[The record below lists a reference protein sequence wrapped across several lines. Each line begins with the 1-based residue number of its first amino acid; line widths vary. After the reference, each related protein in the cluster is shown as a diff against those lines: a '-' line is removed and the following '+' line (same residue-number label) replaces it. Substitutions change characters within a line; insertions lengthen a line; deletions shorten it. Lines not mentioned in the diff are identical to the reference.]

1 MSMCSFES
9 NCSPRVKTIDRKQ
22 MLWRAVDVDQLI
34 EADHPAR
41 SIWELLCRL
50 NLDSFY
56 SCIGAVEGRAGRNAF
71 DPQLLIAVWIY
82 AYSRG
87 IASAREIAR
96 LCEIDP
102 AFQWLTGMDTINHHT
117 LSDFRVD
124 QRETLDEL
132 FTQVLALLHH
142 EGLITLERVMQD
154 GTKVRARARGNS
166 FAKEGRI
173 CEHLEVARQHVQAME
188 SEEQEMTTSRVV
200 SARRRAARERMEKL
214 ERALREIAKLR
225 AAKMEDKKT
234 YEPRVSM
241 TDPEARIMK
250 TSEGGY
256 APSYNVQITTD
267 AHTGLIAEVRLTQDV
282 NDRYQLGSAMD
293 GVAVRWGRVP
303 NQAVADGDFT
313 TNLSVIEMAARGIDF
328 YGSWNPGPATRKQT
342 QPDWRGIH
350 PEFQRHAFRY
360 DAQEDQ
366 YICPAGKLL
375 KFGKANKLPHGGED
389 RFYKAS
395 RADCAPCIHRE
406 QCCPHY
412 TSRGR
417 IITHRTEPA
426 AVTAFKSKMES
437 GEAKAIYKQ
446 RSRLA
451 EFPFAW
457 IKEKLG
463 LRRFHVQGFLKA
475 QTEAL
480 WVALTFNIQR
490 WLRLRKRAETAVRQ
504 TA

>member
-1 MSMCSFES
+1 MASCES
-9 NCSPRVKTIDRKQ
+9 NCSRRVKTIDRKQ

-41 SIWELLCRL
+41 SIWELVGRL
-50 NLDSFY
+50 HLDSFY
-56 SCIGAVEGRAGRNAF
+56 CCIGAVEGRAGRNAF
-71 DPQLLIAVWIY
+71 DPRLLIAVWIY

-102 AFQWLTGMDTINHHT
+102 AFQWLTGMDTINYHT

-124 QRETLDEL
+124 HREALDEL
-132 FTQVLALLHH
+132 FTQVLALLTH

-154 GTKVRARARGNS
+154 STKIRARARGSS
-166 FAKEGRI
+166 FIKEDRI
-173 CEHLEVARQHVQAME
+173 REHLEVARQHVQALI
-188 SEEQEMTTSRVV
+188 SEEQEKATPRVAA
-200 SARRRAARERMEKL
+200 ARHRAAQERIEKL
-214 ERALREIAKLR
+214 ERALSEIHRLR
-225 AAKMEDKKT
+225 TAKMEDKKG
-234 YEPRVSM
+234 YEPRVST

-267 AHTGLIAEVRLTQDV
+267 AHAGLIAEVRLTQDV
-282 NDRYQLGSAMD
+282 NDRHQLGAAMD
-293 GVAVRWGRVP
+293 GVAVRCGRMP
-303 NQAVADGDFT
+303 KQAVADGDFT
-313 TNLSVIEMAARGIDF
+313 TNLSVIEMAERGIDL
-328 YGSWNPGPATRKQT
+328 YGSWNPGPAARKPT

-350 PEFQRHAFRY
+350 PEFQRDAFRY
-360 DAQEDQ
+360 DAQQDH
-366 YICPAGKLL
+366 YVCPAGKLL

-389 RFYKAS
+389 RFYKAT
-395 RADCAPCIHRE
+395 RADCGPCLHRE

-426 AVTAFKSKMES
+426 AVTAFKWKMES
-437 GEAKAIYKQ
+437 GEARAIYKQ
-446 RSRLA
+446 RSQLA

-490 WLRLRKRAETAVRQ
+490 WLALRKRAGTTLPQ